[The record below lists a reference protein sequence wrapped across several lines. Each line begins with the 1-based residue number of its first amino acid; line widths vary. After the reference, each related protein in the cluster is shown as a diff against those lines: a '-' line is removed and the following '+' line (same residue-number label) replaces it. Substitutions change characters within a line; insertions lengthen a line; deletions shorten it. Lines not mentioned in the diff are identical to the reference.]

1 MSKTPPKVRD
11 ARFRD
16 RPSRGPTP
24 PKETPSGEPR
34 APRRVTAGTQA
45 GPDANPPEKTPW
57 WRSGDVIIPIVLAVG
72 VSIAG
77 WQYYRAKNPATEPTP
92 AADTTSADA
101 GTAATPDV
109 APAPAAPTPA
119 APAAPAAPTPSADDR
134 ALDGSP
140 VEARTPQPTTP
151 DPAHGSFTL
160 AQATEGLAGTG
171 ALTAEIETSL
181 GNFTCTLAERE
192 APITV
197 ANFVGLARGRRPFW
211 DPVSATWATRPFYD
225 GSIFH
230 RVIPGFMIQGGD
242 QLRSGTGDTGYT
254 ITDEHVQ
261 PHNAAGQLC
270 MANRGPNT
278 GSAQFF
284 ITEAAREHL
293 DGTYSIF
300 GTCTPT
306 ELVRRITAL
315 PRNSSD
321 RPETP
326 VFIRHVRVRR
336 G

>member
-1 MSKTPPKVRD
+1 MPKTPPKVRD

-24 PKETPSGEPR
+24 PRESSPGDARPARSVGPNEPR
-34 APRRVTAGTQA
+34 R
-45 GPDANPPEKTPW
+45 PDPGSERTPW
-57 WRSGDVIIPIVLAVG
+57 WRSADVIIPVLLAAG
-72 VSIAG
+72 VSFAG
-77 WQYYRAKNPATEPTP
+77 WQYYRAQHPAPEPVP
-92 AADTTSADA
+92 ALATTNTD
-101 GTAATPDV
+101 GGIRATPDA

-119 APAAPAAPTPSADDR
+119 PAAPTPTAEDR

-140 VEARTPQPTTP
+140 VEARTPQPTSP
-151 DPAHGSFTL
+151 DPAHGSYTL
-160 AQATEGLAGTG
+160 AQATEGLTGTG

-181 GNFTCTLAERE
+181 GNFTCTLLERE

-211 DPVSATWATRPFYD
+211 DPVAATWATRPFYD

-261 PHNAAGQLC
+261 PHNAGGQLC

-284 ITEAAREHL
+284 ITETAREHL

-300 GTCTPT
+300 GSCTPT

-315 PRNSSD
+315 PRNASD
-321 RPETP
+321 RPDSP

>member
-1 MSKTPPKVRD
+1 MSKTTPKVRD

-16 RPSRGPTP
+16 RPSKGPT
-24 PKETPSGEPR
+24 TPRPSSPGEAR
-34 APRRVTAGTQA
+34 APRIVTSTESHR
-45 GPDANPPEKTPW
+45 PDSGSAKSPW
-57 WRSGDVIIPIVLAVG
+57 WRSPDVIIPIVLAVG

-77 WQYYRAKNPATEPTP
+77 WQFYRAQHPAPEAVPAVDSTNTDAGMPATT
-92 AADTTSADA
+92 DA
-101 GTAATPDV
+101 PSATPDV
-109 APAPAAPTPA
+109 PSAPAAPTPA
-119 APAAPAAPTPSADDR
+119 PAPAAEDR

-140 VEARTPQPTTP
+140 VEARTSQPTAP
-151 DPAHGSFTL
+151 DPTGGRFSL
-160 AQATEGLAGTG
+160 AQATEGLPGTG
-171 ALTAEIETSL
+171 ALTAEIETSV
-181 GNFTCTLAERE
+181 GNFSCTLLERE

-211 DPVSATWATRPFYD
+211 DPVAATWARRPFYD

-242 QLRSGTGDTGYT
+242 QLRSGSGDTGYT
-254 ITDEHVQ
+254 IADEHVQ
-261 PHNAAGQLC
+261 PHNAGGQLC

-284 ITEAAREHL
+284 ITETARDHL

-300 GTCTPT
+300 GNCTPV
-306 ELVRRITAL
+306 ELVARITAL
-315 PRNSSD
+315 PRGASD

>member
-1 MSKTPPKVRD
+1 MPNTPSKIRD

-24 PKETPSGEPR
+24 PRPSTPGEARSPRGVTPSEPPR
-34 APRRVTAGTQA
+34 DGAPGA
-45 GPDANPPEKTPW
+45 KTPW
-57 WRSGDVIIPIVLAVG
+57 WRSGDVVIPVVLAVA
-72 VSIAG
+72 VSVAG
-77 WQYYRAKNPATEPTP
+77 WQFYRAQHPAPAPTP
-92 AADTTSADA
+92 APVVDPTSADA
-101 GTAATPDV
+101 G
-109 APAPAAPTPA
+109 APTA
-119 APAAPAAPTPSADDR
+119 APAAPAAPTAPAAPAAPAPSAEDR

-140 VEARTPQPTTP
+140 VEPRTRAPSSP
-151 DPAHGSFTL
+151 DPVAGAFTL
-160 AQATEGLAGTG
+160 AQATDGLTGTG
-171 ALTAEIETSL
+171 ALTAEIETTM
-181 GNFTCTLAERE
+181 GTFTCALLERE

-211 DPVSATWATRPFYD
+211 DPVASEWARRPFYD

-242 QLRSGTGDTGYT
+242 QLRSGSGDTGYT
-254 ITDEHVQ
+254 ITDENVR
-261 PHNAAGQLC
+261 PHNAGGQLC

-284 ITEAAREHL
+284 ITEVARDHL

-300 GTCTPT
+300 GNCTPVD
-306 ELVRRITAL
+306 LVGRVTAV
-315 PRNSSD
+315 PSAND
-321 RPETP
+321 RPVTP

>member
-1 MSKTPPKVRD
+1 V
-11 ARFRD
+11 
-16 RPSRGPTP
+16 GPN
-24 PKETPSGEPR
+24 EPR
-34 APRRVTAGTQA
+34 R
-45 GPDANPPEKTPW
+45 PDPGSERTPW
-57 WRSGDVIIPIVLAVG
+57 WRSADVVIPVLLAAG
-72 VSIAG
+72 VSFAG
-77 WQYYRAKNPATEPTP
+77 WQYYRAQHPAPEPAPVVDTTNTDGGNPATP
-92 AADTTSADA
+92 DA
-101 GTAATPDV
+101 

-119 APAAPAAPTPSADDR
+119 PAAPTPSAEDR

-140 VEARTPQPTTP
+140 VEARTPQPTSP
-151 DPAHGSFTL
+151 DPAHGGYTL
-160 AQATEGLAGTG
+160 AQATEGLTGTG

-181 GNFTCTLAERE
+181 GNFTCTLLERE

-211 DPVSATWATRPFYD
+211 DPVAATWATRPFYD
-225 GSIFH
+225 GSFFH

-242 QLRSGTGDTGYT
+242 QLRSGSGDTGYT
-254 ITDEHVQ
+254 ITDEHVA

-284 ITEAAREHL
+284 ITETAREHL

-300 GTCTPT
+300 GNCTPT

-315 PRNSSD
+315 PRNASD
-321 RPETP
+321 RPDSP

>member
-1 MSKTPPKVRD
+1 MSKTPPKISD

-24 PKETPSGEPR
+24 PRPSAPGEVR
-34 APRRVTAGTQA
+34 APRRVTAGDPPRPDA
-45 GPDANPPEKTPW
+45 GPERTPW
-57 WRSGDVIIPIVLAVG
+57 WRSADVIIPIVLAVG

-77 WQYYRAKNPATEPTP
+77 WEFFKAKNPPP
-92 AADTTSADA
+92 
-101 GTAATPDV
+101 P
-109 APAPAAPTPA
+109 PAPAAVTASPDAGAPAAPSAAPAAPAPPA
-119 APAAPAAPTPSADDR
+119 APAAPAAPTPSAEDR

-140 VEARTPQPTTP
+140 VEARTPQPSSP
-151 DPAHGSFTL
+151 DPTGGRFTL
-160 AQATEGLAGTG
+160 AQATEGLDGTG

-181 GNFTCTLAERE
+181 GDFTCTLLDRE

-197 ANFVGLARGRRPFW
+197 ANFVGLARGKRPFW
-211 DPVSATWATRPFYD
+211 DPVAATWARRPFYD

-242 QLRSGTGDTGYT
+242 QLRSGAGDTGYT
-254 ITDEHVQ
+254 VTDEHVQ

-284 ITEAAREHL
+284 ITEAARDHL

-300 GTCTPT
+300 GSCTPT
-306 ELVRRITAL
+306 DLVQRITAV
-315 PRNSSD
+315 PRSESD
-321 RPETP
+321 RPNTP